1 MITIDNKEYDEKG
14 LSDKAKLAITQLQQ
28 VSKNKV
34 ELTLSLQNQEV
45 LQVHYAKSLQEELP
59 QEELPKEESK
69 LKS

>member
-1 MITIDNKEYDEKG
+1 MITIDNKEYDETK
-14 LSDKAKLAITQLQQ
+14 LSTKAKLAITQLQQ

-45 LQVHYAKSLQEELP
+45 LQAHYAKVI
-59 QEELPKEESK
+59 QEELPKEKESK

>member
-28 VSKNKV
+28 VSKNKI

-45 LQVHYAKSLQEELP
+45 LQAHYAKSL